1 MLRTVAALTHA
12 SPGFDAS
19 RVLSLQFS
27 LTGKAYAGDAP
38 VRAFHDRVLERLR
51 AVPGVAGAALAGQ
64 VPFGGVDDCWAFHA
78 MGRMKANPADDPC
91 VERYGITR
99 DYLSVMDI
107 PVLAGRGFD
116 DTDSPSSG
124 PVILISQA
132 TARAVWGTADPI
144 GSHVRLGSGTRWRTV
159 VGVVADVHH
168 DDLTAPPVPAMYTP
182 QTQLTDGYFT
192 AVLKSAAGDAAALA
206 GPARA
211 VLRELD
217 PSIPVYHVATL
228 STLVGRSAAQRLFVT
243 RLLGGFAVVA
253 LLLAA
258 IGLYGVVS
266 YGVAQRT
273 RELGVRMA
281 LGAQR
286 RDVLRI
292 VLSSGVLLVGIGV
305 GGGLAAAV
313 VATRFLGALV
323 FGVSPVDP
331 ATFAGAAAVLIVV
344 AVAAHWVPARRA
356 LRIDPARALRTE

>member
-1 MLRTVAALTHA
+1 
-12 SPGFDAS
+12 
-19 RVLSLQFS
+19 
-27 LTGKAYAGDAP
+27 
-38 VRAFHDRVLERLR
+38 
-51 AVPGVAGAALAGQ
+51 
-64 VPFGGVDDCWAFHA
+64 
-78 MGRMKANPADDPC
+78 
-91 VERYGITR
+91 
-99 DYLSVMDI
+99 
-107 PVLAGRGFD
+107 
-116 DTDSPSSG
+116 
-124 PVILISQA
+124 
-132 TARAVWGTADPI
+132 
-144 GSHVRLGSGTRWRTV
+144 
-159 VGVVADVHH
+159 
-168 DDLTAPPVPAMYTP
+168 MYTP